1 MSEVVSVEEDDGGSR
16 GLGLYPI
23 RTVSRLTGVPPV
35 TLRAWERRYR
45 LLTPTRTEKGHR
57 LYTEAD
63 IERVRQVLALMDRGV
78 GVGQVG
84 PFLARAANDGDL
96 GRVESGVSLPG
107 SIAPASPTLADPQ
120 TLVGEPRFPSVHG
133 RAIDEDPTRGTAH
146 GPARAAVTADSEIP
160 ASPGAKAEVT
170 ERVPMAMFDSP
181 GIDIRHS
188 QRALQTVPTAGFDPW
203 PGYIA
208 AMLAGVARF
217 DTAALDA
224 VYNDALSLY
233 PIERVASHLTTPVL
247 ERLGAAWPQ
256 GEASIAREHF
266 FSNFLRNKLGARFQH
281 LNALGQ
287 GPRLVAACPA
297 GEHHELGLIQFALAA
312 AGQGYRLVLL
322 GADVP
327 APEIAAAA
335 RIADCRAV
343 VLSASARMP
352 AEALARELAALG
364 ALTSLPILV
373 GGLAA
378 VHSPQVI
385 TAAGARPLGT
395 DFTTA
400 LRLIGA
406 CLGWPQAADAGPL
419 T

>member
-1 MSEVVSVEEDDGGSR
+1 MSEVVREAEDDGGTG

-45 LLTPTRTEKGHR
+45 LITPSRTEKGHR
-57 LYTEAD
+57 LYTEDD
-63 IERVRQVLALMDRGV
+63 IQRVRQVLELLERGV

-84 PFLARAANDGDL
+84 SFLARAANDGDL
-96 GRVESGVSLPG
+96 GRADVRASAPAA
-107 SIAPASPTLADPQ
+107 APASVPALPAPTSGEVLNSPSPQ
-120 TLVGEPRFPSVHG
+120 TGIPDQPNPEL
-133 RAIDEDPTRGTAH
+133 DTRVL
-146 GPARAAVTADSEIP
+146 GPIP
-160 ASPGAKAEVT
+160 D
-170 ERVPMAMFDSP
+170 RVPVP
-181 GIDIRHS
+181 V
-188 QRALQTVPTAGFDPW
+188 TVQGADPW

-208 AMLAGVARF
+208 AMLEGVERF
-217 DTAALDA
+217 DAAALDA

-233 PIERVASHLTTPVL
+233 PIERVSSHLTTPVL

-327 APEIAAAA
+327 ATEIAAAA
-335 RIADCRAV
+335 RIAACRAV
-343 VLSASARMP
+343 VLSASAQMP
-352 AEALARELAALG
+352 PTDLGEQLAELG

-373 GGLAA
+373 GGAA
-378 VHSPQVI
+378 SLRSPQVI
-385 TAAGARPLGT
+385 LAAGARPLGT
-395 DFTTA
+395 DFLQA
-400 LRLIGA
+400 LQLIGKW
-406 CLGWPQAADAGPL
+406 LGWPSSSQEG
-419 T
+419 

>member
-1 MSEVVSVEEDDGGSR
+1 MNEDAVEDGLDMGPDMGLQR
-16 GLGLYPI
+16 LGLYPI
-23 RTVSRLTGVPPV
+23 RTVSRLTGVPSV

-45 LLTPTRTEKGHR
+45 LITPTRTEKGHR

-63 IERVRQVLALMDRGV
+63 IARVRQVLALLERGV

-84 PFLARAANDGDL
+84 SCLERAANDADP
-96 GRVESGVSLPG
+96 GRLEPPASV
-107 SIAPASPTLADPQ
+107 PASPAPAGPLTAAA
-120 TLVGEPRFPSVHG
+120 PRP
-133 RAIDEDPTRGTAH
+133 E
-146 GPARAAVTADSEIP
+146 
-160 ASPGAKAEVT
+160 AEVL
-170 ERVPMAMFDSP
+170 EKA
-181 GIDIRHS
+181 
-188 QRALQTVPTAGFDPW
+188 PTAGFDPW
-203 PGYIA
+203 PAYIA
-208 AMLAGVARF
+208 AMLEGTRRF
-217 DTAALDA
+217 DAAALDA

-233 PIERVASHLTTPVL
+233 PIERVSSHLTTPVL
-247 ERLGAAWPQ
+247 ELLGADWPQ

-312 AGQGYRLVLL
+312 AGQGYRLVML

-327 APEIAAAA
+327 ATEIAAAA

-343 VLSASARMP
+343 VLSASAQMP
-352 AEALARELAALG
+352 AEALAQELAALV

-373 GGLAA
+373 GGMASI
-378 VHSPQVI
+378 HSPQVI
-385 TAAGARPLGT
+385 TVAGARPLGT
-395 DFTTA
+395 EFTQA
-400 LRLIGA
+400 LRHIGE
-406 CLGWPQAADAGPL
+406 CLGWPQAANAGRM

>member
-1 MSEVVSVEEDDGGSR
+1 MSEVVSAEDDEVGVR

-45 LLTPTRTEKGHR
+45 LITPTRTEKGHR
-57 LYTEAD
+57 LYTDAD
-63 IERVRQVLALMDRGV
+63 IERVRQVLALMERGV

-96 GRVESGVSLPG
+96 VRTANDGELARSANHGDLVPMEAAANARPPVFLAPDQAVALGEVAMLSSAPDRARDQVSVQ
-107 SIAPASPTLADPQ
+107 APAQVHDLALKPPHPGVDVQ
-120 TLVGEPRFPSVHG
+120 AGQAGE
-133 RAIDEDPTRGTAH
+133 
-146 GPARAAVTADSEIP
+146 
-160 ASPGAKAEVT
+160 EVRT
-170 ERVPMAMFDSP
+170 PVPFHE
-181 GIDIRHS
+181 GK
-188 QRALQTVPTAGFDPW
+188 PW
-203 PGYIA
+203 PAYIA
-208 AMLAGVARF
+208 AMLEGVRCF

-247 ERLGAAWPQ
+247 EGLGAAWPQ

-327 APEIAAAA
+327 AAEIAAAA

-343 VLSASARMP
+343 VLSASAQMP
-352 AEALARELAALG
+352 AAALARQVAELAAL
-364 ALTSLPILV
+364 TSVPILV
-373 GGLAA
+373 GGAASLLAT
-378 VHSPQVI
+378 QII

-395 DFTTA
+395 DFTQA
-400 LRLIGA
+400 LGLIRA
-406 CLGWPQAADAGPL
+406 CLDWPSATQGG
-419 T
+419 

>member
-1 MSEVVSVEEDDGGSR
+1 MSELVSVEEDDGGSR

-107 SIAPASPTLADPQ
+107 SLAPASPTLADPQ
-120 TLVGEPRFPSVHG
+120 TLVGEPQFPSAHD
-133 RAIDEDPTRGTAH
+133 RAMDKDPTPDTAH
-146 GPARAAVTADSEIP
+146 GPARAAVTADIEVSV
-160 ASPGAKAEVT
+160 SPGAKAEVT
-170 ERVPMAMFDSP
+170 EMVTAAMFDSS
-181 GIDIRHS
+181 GIDIRHN
-188 QRALQTVPTAGFDPW
+188 QRVLDTPPTAGFDPW
-203 PGYIA
+203 PGFIA
-208 AMLAGVARF
+208 AMLAGVERF
-217 DTAALDA
+217 DTATLDA

-266 FSNFLRNKLGARFQH
+266 FSNFLRNKLGARFQY

-364 ALTSLPILV
+364 ALTPLPILV

-378 VHSPQVI
+378 VRSPQVI
-385 TAAGARPLGT
+385 TAAGAQPLGT

-400 LRLIGA
+400 LGLIGA
-406 CLGWPQAADAGPL
+406 CLGWPQAEAGQM

>member
-1 MSEVVSVEEDDGGSR
+1 MSEVVSAEDDDGGLQ

-23 RTVSRLTGVPPV
+23 RTVSRLTGVPSV

-45 LLTPTRTEKGHR
+45 LITPTRTEKGHR

-63 IERVRQVLALMDRGV
+63 IERVRQVLALMERGV

-96 GRVESGVSLPG
+96 VRSTNDGDLGWGANDGELGQAGGEARIPVMFPG
-107 SIAPASPTLADPQ
+107 T
-120 TLVGEPRFPSVHG
+120 
-133 RAIDEDPTRGTAH
+133 
-146 GPARAAVTADSEIP
+146 
-160 ASPGAKAEVT
+160 
-170 ERVPMAMFDSP
+170 
-181 GIDIRHS
+181 
-188 QRALQTVPTAGFDPW
+188 DPW
-203 PGYIA
+203 PAYIA
-208 AMLAGVARF
+208 AMLEGVRRF

-233 PIERVASHLTTPVL
+233 PIERVSSHLTTPVL

-327 APEIAAAA
+327 ATEIAAAA
-335 RIADCRAV
+335 RIAECRAV
-343 VLSASARMP
+343 VLSASAQMP
-352 AEALARELAALG
+352 DADLARELAALV
-364 ALTSLPILV
+364 ALTPLPILV
-373 GGLAA
+373 GGMAFVRA
-378 VHSPQVI
+378 SRII
-385 TAAGARPLGT
+385 TDAGARPLGT
-395 DFTTA
+395 DFTSA
-400 LRLIGA
+400 LRLIGD
-406 CLGWPQAADAGPL
+406 CLGWPQAAD
-419 T
+419 

>member
-107 SIAPASPTLADPQ
+107 SLAPASPTLAD
-120 TLVGEPRFPSVHG
+120 
-133 RAIDEDPTRGTAH
+133 I
-146 GPARAAVTADSEIP
+146 EIS

-170 ERVPMAMFDSP
+170 GMVSTAMFDSP

-203 PGYIA
+203 PSYIA
-208 AMLAGVARF
+208 AMLAGVERF

-373 GGLAA
+373 GGLAS

-385 TAAGARPLGT
+385 VAAGARPLGT
-395 DFTTA
+395 DFTSA
-400 LRLIGA
+400 LGLIDA

>member
-1 MSEVVSVEEDDGGSR
+1 M
-16 GLGLYPI
+16 I
-23 RTVSRLTGVPPV
+23 
-35 TLRAWERRYR
+35 
-45 LLTPTRTEKGHR
+45 PT
-57 LYTEAD
+57 
-63 IERVRQVLALMDRGV
+63 
-78 GVGQVG
+78 
-84 PFLARAANDGDL
+84 
-96 GRVESGVSLPG
+96 
-107 SIAPASPTLADPQ
+107 
-120 TLVGEPRFPSVHG
+120 
-133 RAIDEDPTRGTAH
+133 
-146 GPARAAVTADSEIP
+146 
-160 ASPGAKAEVT
+160 
-170 ERVPMAMFDSP
+170 AMFDSP

-217 DTAALDA
+217 DTADLDA

-373 GGLAA
+373 GGLAS

-385 TAAGARPLGT
+385 AAAGARPLGT
-395 DFTTA
+395 DFTSA
-400 LRLIGA
+400 LGLIGA

>member
-1 MSEVVSVEEDDGGSR
+1 MSEVVSAEDDEIGLQ

-23 RTVSRLTGVPPV
+23 RTVSRLTGVPSV

-45 LLTPTRTEKGHR
+45 LITPTRTDKGHR

-63 IERVRQVLALMDRGV
+63 IERVRQVLALMERGV

-84 PFLARAANDGDL
+84 SFLARAANDGDL
-96 GRVESGVSLPG
+96 VRSANVGDLVR
-107 SIAPASPTLADPQ
+107 PANEGDL
-120 TLVGEPRFPSVHG
+120 
-133 RAIDEDPTRGTAH
+133 
-146 GPARAAVTADSEIP
+146 ARAANDGELGRVGGEARIP
-160 ASPGAKAEVT
+160 DIVPGT
-170 ERVPMAMFDSP
+170 
-181 GIDIRHS
+181 
-188 QRALQTVPTAGFDPW
+188 DPW
-203 PGYIA
+203 PAYIA
-208 AMLAGVARF
+208 AMLEGVRCF

-327 APEIAAAA
+327 ATEIAAAA

-343 VLSASARMP
+343 VLSASAQMP
-352 AEALARELAALG
+352 AADLARELAALV
-364 ALTSLPILV
+364 ALTPLPILV
-373 GGLAA
+373 GGMASIRA
-378 VHSPQVI
+378 PRII
-385 TAAGARPLGT
+385 TDAGARPLGT
-395 DFTTA
+395 DFTSA
-400 LRLIGA
+400 LRLIGD
-406 CLGWPQAADAGPL
+406 CLSWPQGAN
-419 T
+419 

>member
-1 MSEVVSVEEDDGGSR
+1 MSEVVSAEDDEIGLQ

-23 RTVSRLTGVPPV
+23 RTVSRLTGVPSV

-45 LLTPTRTEKGHR
+45 LITPTRTDKGHR

-63 IERVRQVLALMDRGV
+63 IERVRQVLALMERGV

-84 PFLARAANDGDL
+84 SFLARAANDGDL
-96 GRVESGVSLPG
+96 VRSANVGDLVRPTNEGDLVRAANDGELGRVEAL
-107 SIAPASPTLADPQ
+107 AAAS
-120 TLVGEPRFPSVHG
+120 S
-133 RAIDEDPTRGTAH
+133 
-146 GPARAAVTADSEIP
+146 P
-160 ASPGAKAEVT
+160 ASPGILAFPTSAQTLAQGEAVT
-170 ERVPMAMFDSP
+170 SSSALA
-181 GIDIRHS
+181 
-188 QRALQTVPTAGFDPW
+188 RASDQALFQEGDPW
-203 PGYIA
+203 PTYIA
-208 AMLAGVARF
+208 AMLEGVRRF

-233 PIERVASHLTTPVL
+233 PIERVSSHLTTPVL

-327 APEIAAAA
+327 ATEIAAAA
-335 RIADCRAV
+335 RIAECRAV
-343 VLSASARMP
+343 VLSASAQMP
-352 AEALARELAALG
+352 DADLARELAALV
-364 ALTSLPILV
+364 ALTPLPILV
-373 GGLAA
+373 GGMASVRA
-378 VHSPQVI
+378 PRII
-385 TAAGARPLGT
+385 TDAGARPLGT
-395 DFTTA
+395 DFTSA
-400 LRLIGA
+400 LRLIGD
-406 CLGWPQAADAGPL
+406 CLGWPQAAD
-419 T
+419 